1 MTPDLFT
8 SKLRELAQIP
18 VRFWFVAVVSGLLL
32 YLGGATTDL
41 ALNNWDESVAYFFA
55 ALATLAGLL
64 LALAPVVALVWPRT
78 GVLLLLP
85 TAILAAFAGGG
96 WPWVL
101 FPALVAVAVSLV
113 WQHPRLA
120 WLPAGLASV
129 LAVGVILG
137 AGRFML
143 PYGGRV
149 EFFYNRDLAYLT
161 LTSLM
166 YVGAVVLAMGAAHWM
181 RLAARRAGELAVLE
195 VQRRELVT
203 DSAALSERSRLAHDL
218 HDVVAHH
225 VSLIAVR
232 AETAPYTQPG
242 MGPEARGVLSEIAG
256 DARLALDEL
265 RGVLGILNR
274 AQDETTDRS
283 PQPGLADVPALVERS
298 RAAGA
303 EVDLVG
309 RVDPAAAPGVG
320 YVAYRVVQ
328 EALTNARRHAPGH
341 RVTVTLEST
350 TGGLMVSVTNPTD
363 PEATAGVPGRG
374 LVGMRE
380 RVEGLRGQLV
390 IDTAADTFSVRAT
403 MPRTGG

>member
-8 SKLRELAQIP
+8 SKVRELARIP
-18 VRFWFVAVVSGLLL
+18 VRFWLVAVVSGLLL

-41 ALNNWDESVAYFFA
+41 ALVNWDESVIYFFA

-64 LALAPVVALVWPRT
+64 LALAPVVALVWPRA

-85 TAILAAFAGGG
+85 TAALAAFAGGG

-113 WQHPRLA
+113 WSHPRLA
-120 WLPAGLASV
+120 WLPAGLALV
-129 LAVGVILG
+129 LVVGVILG

-143 PYGGRV
+143 PYRGRV
-149 EFFYNRDLAYLT
+149 EFVYNRDPAYLT
-161 LTSLM
+161 LSSLM
-166 YVGAVVLAMGAAHWM
+166 YAGAVVLAMAAAHWM
-181 RLAARRAGELAVLE
+181 RLAARRAGDLAALE

-242 MGPEARGVLSEIAG
+242 MGTEARGVLSEIAH

-274 AQDETTDRS
+274 GEGETTDRS
-283 PQPGLADVPALVERS
+283 PQPGLADMAALVERS

-303 EVDLVG
+303 EVDLLG
-309 RVDPAAAPGVG
+309 TADPAVTPGVG

-328 EALTNARRHAPGH
+328 EALTNARRHAPGR
-341 RVTVTLEST
+341 RVTVTMEST
-350 TGGLMVSVTNPTD
+350 RGGLVVSVTNPTA
-363 PEATAGVPGRG
+363 PEANPGVPGRG

-380 RVEGLRGQLV
+380 RVEGLGGQLV

-403 MPRTGG
+403 MPSAGG